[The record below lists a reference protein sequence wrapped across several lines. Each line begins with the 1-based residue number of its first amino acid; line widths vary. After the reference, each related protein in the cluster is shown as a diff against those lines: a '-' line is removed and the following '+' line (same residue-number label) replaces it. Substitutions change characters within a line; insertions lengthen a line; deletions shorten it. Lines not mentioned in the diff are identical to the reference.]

1 LVADVATFVAP
12 RQVAVWHDRAV
23 FHALTAEAERR
34 RYLETLRQTLTP
46 AGHVVIAT
54 FAVDG
59 PLKCSGLDTCRY
71 DASTI
76 GAELGEEFRLVEQV
90 NETHVTPWKTE
101 QRFIYFRFAWTA

>member
-1 LVADVATFVAP
+1 M
-12 RQVAVWHDRAV
+12 
-23 FHALTAEAERR
+23 
-34 RYLETLRQTLTP
+34 
-46 AGHVVIAT
+46 
-54 FAVDG
+54 DG